1 MQGTMH
7 RDNEKIRGELFGFI
21 LEADRRGAAEL
32 LGTQV
37 SLMGF
42 PVVIKEIINPVLH
55 TVGERFL
62 KDKLSLA
69 QGYVAG
75 KIAEDLLERL
85 NSSTEGVS
93 STGQATGI
101 AVIGNAEDDYH
112 SLGRRMVGTFLK
124 MAGWKVI
131 DLGNDVLAPTFLDK
145 AEESGA
151 SVIGVS
157 TMMVTNARNI
167 LKVRE
172 EIERRSLVG
181 KMKLAVGGAVFTMR
195 PEMVAE
201 VGGDGTAATA
211 MEAPE
216 LFARLQA
223 RTRSGE

>member
-1 MQGTMH
+1 VHQGY
-7 RDNEKIRGELFGFI
+7 DEIRGKLYDFI

-32 LGTQV
+32 LGVQV
-37 SLMGF
+37 SLIGY
-42 PVVIKEIINPVLH
+42 PLVIKEIINPVLNL
-55 TVGERFL
+55 VGERFV

-75 KIAEDLLERL
+75 KVAEDLLERL
-85 NSSTEGVS
+85 NSSTEGLA
-93 STGQATGI
+93 STGSKCGT

-124 MAGWKVI
+124 IAGWDVV
-131 DLGNDVLAPTFLDK
+131 DLGNDVLAPDFLDK

-167 LKVRE
+167 IKVRE
-172 EIERRSLVG
+172 EIERRGLG
-181 KMKLAVGGAVFTMR
+181 GRIKLAVGGAVFVMR
-195 PEMVAE
+195 PDLVAE

-216 LFARLQA
+216 LFARLHA
-223 RTRSGE
+223 EIGGGE

>member
-1 MQGTMH
+1 MH
-7 RDNEKIRGELFGFI
+7 QENDEILGKLYGFI
-21 LEADRRGAAEL
+21 VDADRRGAAEL

-37 SLMGF
+37 SLIGY
-42 PVVIKEIINPVLH
+42 PSVIKEIINPVLH
-55 TVGERFL
+55 IVGERFL

-85 NSSTEGVS
+85 NSSTEGLS
-93 STGQATGI
+93 STGQAIGT

-124 MAGWKVI
+124 IAGWEVV
-131 DLGNDVLAPTFLDK
+131 DLGNDVLASTFLDK
-145 AEESGA
+145 AEESEA

-172 EIERRSLVG
+172 EIERRGLAG
-181 KMKLAVGGAVFTMR
+181 RIKLAVGGAVFVMR
-195 PEMVAE
+195 PDLVAE

-211 MEAPE
+211 MEAPD
-216 LFARLQA
+216 LFARLIA
-223 RTRSGE
+223 ETRGRN